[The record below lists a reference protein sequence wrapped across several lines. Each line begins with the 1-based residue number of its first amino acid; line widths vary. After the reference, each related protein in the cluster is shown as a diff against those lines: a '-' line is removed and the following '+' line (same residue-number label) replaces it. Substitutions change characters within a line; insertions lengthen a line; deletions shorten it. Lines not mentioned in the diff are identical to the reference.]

1 MTRNSLRLFR
11 GATTRLRLRLNCPAW
26 LRAGL
31 GPGTLNESGPRWPHS
46 VMVTVHCTTRT
57 RADELLRPRKEVVER
72 REPPHKRPVQ
82 HKLGVDVLLHRVARP
97 PLPRL
102 LALLRGLQLL
112 QPSAVTLA
120 SLTTDCVAR
129 SLKPSQA
136 AQV

>member
-82 HKLGVDVLLHRVARP
+82 HKLGVDMLLHRVDRP
-97 PLPRL
+97 PLP
-102 LALLRGLQLL
+102 
-112 QPSAVTLA
+112 A
-120 SLTTDCVAR
+120 SSPTFAGCSFSNPL
-129 SLKPSQA
+129 P
-136 AQV
+136 